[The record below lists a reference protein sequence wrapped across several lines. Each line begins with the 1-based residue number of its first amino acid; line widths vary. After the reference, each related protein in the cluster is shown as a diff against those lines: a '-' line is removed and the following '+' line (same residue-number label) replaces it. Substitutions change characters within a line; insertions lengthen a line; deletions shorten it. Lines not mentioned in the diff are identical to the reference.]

1 MKKQVVVSLREK
13 AGEKVQEYRRRMV
26 KEKGI
31 ELSLGYIVS
40 KAVLDARL
48 D

>member
-13 AGEKVQEYRRRMV
+13 AGEKVEDYRRRMLE
-26 KEKGI
+26 EKGI

-40 KAVLDARL
+40 KAVMDARL